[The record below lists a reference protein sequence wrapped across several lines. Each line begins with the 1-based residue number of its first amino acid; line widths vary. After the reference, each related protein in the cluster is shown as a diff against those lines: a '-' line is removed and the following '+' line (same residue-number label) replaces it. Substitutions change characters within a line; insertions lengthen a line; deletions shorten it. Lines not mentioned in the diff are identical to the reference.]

1 MGLETEVPEADSGL
15 EAAVVDLDLECPG
28 RVVEANVSR
37 RKKWVWRREE
47 PVRLYIEDAMYPID
61 RAVPV
66 AIK

>member
-15 EAAVVDLDLECPG
+15 EAVVVDLDLECPG
-28 RVVEANVSR
+28 RVVGASASLHR
-37 RKKWVWRREE
+37 MWVWRREE